1 MGCRGDVGRAVGIAA
16 ALAAVQVALV
26 AVLSLALAGC
36 SAGESEPTWPDSAE
50 FSTIETG
57 ADRFSVHLTNL
68 GKWRVLVDHETG
80 VQYIVGNTANTI
92 CPLLGADGS
101 PLLVA
106 EAGE

>member
-26 AVLSLALAGC
+26 VGLSLVLAGC
-36 SAGESEPTWPDSAE
+36 SLDGDDGWPESAE

-57 ADRFSVHLTNL
+57 ADRFSWH
-68 GKWRVLVDHETG
+68 RVGDCAYVVVDHQTG
-80 VQYIVGNTANTI
+80 CQYLARFRYGMTQLTD
-92 CPLLGADGS
+92 ADGS

>member
-26 AVLSLALAGC
+26 AGLSLALAGC

-57 ADRFSVHLTNL
+57 ADRFSWHRAGPYAYVVVDRQTGCQYLARYRYGMTQLT
-68 GKWRVLVDHETG
+68 D
-80 VQYIVGNTANTI
+80 
-92 CPLLGADGS
+92 ADGS

-106 EAGE
+106 EAGS

>member
-1 MGCRGDVGRAVGIAA
+1 MRHDVARETARAFVTSFLVTFVLL
-16 ALAAVQVALV
+16 LAV
-26 AVLSLALAGC
+26 LALAGC
-36 SAGESEPTWPDSAE
+36 SAGEEEPTWPDSAE

-57 ADRFSVHLTNL
+57 AERFSVHLTNL

-92 CPLLGADGS
+92 CPLLDSNGS
-101 PLLVA
+101 PLLVS